1 MSTLHR
7 FAEAELIHRITNAD
21 RGDRYFLS
29 PHTMSWFDSR
39 IMAVVWTGPDTAY
52 FVLRDK
58 PFDDLPGRYQVHV
71 ATFWVDE
78 EDKRCVRVDNIE
90 GHHPTAEAALLVLYR
105 AVAPLAPQEES

>member
-1 MSTLHR
+1 MSTLNR
-7 FAEAELIHRITNAD
+7 FAEAELIARITNAD

-58 PFDDLPGRYQVHV
+58 PFDDLPERFQVHV

-78 EDKRCVRVDNIE
+78 NGRCVRVDNIE
-90 GHHPTAEAALLVLYR
+90 GHQGTLEDAFLILYR
-105 AVAPLAPQEES
+105 AIALLAPQEES